1 MIRYLSTGW
10 TVVVISYMRCVR
22 EMVRRCESKES
33 ETMSER
39 GREKGG
45 RGSTIRSGVHGD
57 IGGRRSLDLEGL
69 TASYKQQ
76 QACNYTTAH
85 S

>member
-1 MIRYLSTGW
+1 M
-10 TVVVISYMRCVR
+10 
-22 EMVRRCESKES
+22 
-33 ETMSER
+33 MSER